1 MARKVSSSYTWYTN
15 RSEARCNLL
24 GRAAVL
30 AHVLAV
36 LRVARA
42 AEPAS
47 GRVHREQ
54 LSPRRQRAR
63 AGELAPNATRC
74 LASRRRCSC
83 PSIPE
88 LYVAARPPPLRESMR
103 AHQVRMTRAN
113 TRTSHRPDRPSHTH
127 SRASPSVLPQTTH
140 HRRSVESTSCWRQ
153 ERRGHHQARLHSR
166 RRGRRRPSARA
177 AARGVAVVMTAA
189 ARVVHVEHVGAAGRR
204 PARACA
210 AAPVA
215 ETLQGSRPGP
225 GPPIQSMWAAGEPL
239 QSSARL
245 L

>member
-1 MARKVSSSYTWYTN
+1 M
-15 RSEARCNLL
+15 
-24 GRAAVL
+24 L
-30 AHVLAV
+30 AHVLAMQ
-36 LRVARA
+36 LDARRA
-42 AEPAS
+42 QPAS
-47 GRVHREQ
+47 GRVRGEQ

-63 AGELAPNATRC
+63 ARELAPNATRC

-153 ERRGHHQARLHSR
+153 ERRGHHHARLHSQW
-166 RRGRRRPSARA
+166 RGRRRPSARA
-177 AARGVAVVMTAA
+177 AARGVAVVITTAA
-189 ARVVHVEHVGAAGRR
+189 RSEHVEHVGAAGRR
-204 PARACA
+204 PAQACA
-210 AAPVA
+210 AVWVA
-215 ETLQGSRPGP
+215 ETLQGSRLGS
-225 GPPIQSMWAAGEPL
+225 GPPAQSVGTAGEPL
-239 QSSARL
+239 QRSA
-245 L
+245 